1 MTDGTNDFA
10 IMRQTYAVLVRHFI
24 EGHKQ
29 AEIADEMNLS
39 TSKVNRII
47 ALARRTGM
55 VKISIE
61 TPFQRLMELE
71 KQLIATGL
79 VKAAIVSPTVSE
91 NDNTRL
97 SQVGLAAAAHLTETL
112 RDGDVLGI
120 SGGKAVAAV
129 VDALTVER
137 PIDVQVVP
145 LTGGVQG
152 KYHTD
157 VNHLASR
164 LAERLGGQSLQ
175 LHAPLF
181 AERAEQR
188 DMLMQMGAV
197 KEVLDL
203 GRRATTCLVGVGSI
217 TTPGSSYFDLHPLSA
232 PDRAMLP
239 GLGVMA
245 EFLGHLVHDRGQVAR
260 FALNQRLVALRPDE
274 LRNCD
279 RVIAVAAG
287 EDKVGPLRSVL
298 RGGYISTLVTDEE
311 TAKDVLEIKGEPA

>member
-1 MTDGTNDFA
+1 
-10 IMRQTYAVLVRHFI
+10 
-24 EGHKQ
+24 
-29 AEIADEMNLS
+29 
-39 TSKVNRII
+39 
-47 ALARRTGM
+47 
-55 VKISIE
+55 
-61 TPFQRLMELE
+61 MELE

-129 VDALTVER
+129 VDAITVER

-245 EFLGHLVHDRGQVAR
+245 ELLGHLVHDRGQVAR